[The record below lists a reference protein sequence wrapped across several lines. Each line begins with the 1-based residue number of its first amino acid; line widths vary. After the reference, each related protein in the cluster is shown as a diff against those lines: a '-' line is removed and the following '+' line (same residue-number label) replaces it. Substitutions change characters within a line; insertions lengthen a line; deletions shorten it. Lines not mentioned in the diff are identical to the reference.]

1 MVTAYQ
7 NNIDLT
13 EKIKFTEIMELLIVA
28 LGILKQ
34 N

>member
-13 EKIKFTEIMELLIVA
+13 GKIKFTEIMELLIVA